1 MKQFRE
7 DHFYFPNDPGF
18 DVITVEKRTA
28 KMIFVST
35 PIGVKWRMKIKVDEN
50 GNEYAVDSSVTPRW
64 RFALTYQ
71 ALNEG

>member
-7 DHFYFPNDPGF
+7 DHFYLPNDPGL
-18 DVITVEKRTA
+18 DVIMVEKRTA

-35 PIGVKWRMKIKVDEN
+35 PKGVKWRMKIKVDEN
-50 GNEYAVDSSVTPRW
+50 GNEYAVDSSVPPHW
-64 RFALTYQ
+64 RCAFTYQ